1 VQEFE
6 SLHLRQKETTM
17 LARELSFL
25 FVLFSFLSSLFTFL
39 LNCRLQIRE
48 KSEKRTE
55 AVSALRMIKIL
66 WARFTASQC
75 EIRLTVREIAATIL
89 SPEAKN
95 KYCPKIS

>member
-1 VQEFE
+1 MEKLPSGSFFV
-6 SLHLRQKETTM
+6 T
-17 LARELSFL
+17 REE
-25 FVLFSFLSSLFTFL
+25 
-39 LNCRLQIRE
+39 IRE

-75 EIRLTVREIAATIL
+75 EIRLTVRDIAATIL
-89 SPEAKN
+89 SPETKN